1 MTQSVSCSV
10 GLGVSLSANRSCHP
24 FLFSHFG
31 TFKALKTQKGKG
43 IAEMGA
49 AAISAATGPA
59 ARRPSSVF
67 GLGVH
72 SEAFILIECATF
84 GFGEKGREE
93 KRRAS
98 LTLGSTLDSFPSA
111 IARTTYEFP
120 FPPIGGG
127 PNARSRDP

>member
-59 ARRPSSVF
+59 RPGVRRPSSSVW
-67 GLGVH
+67 VC
-72 SEAFILIECATF
+72 IQ
-84 GFGEKGREE
+84 
-93 KRRAS
+93 KRLS
-98 LTLGSTLDSFPSA
+98 
-111 IARTTYEFP
+111 
-120 FPPIGGG
+120 
-127 PNARSRDP
+127 